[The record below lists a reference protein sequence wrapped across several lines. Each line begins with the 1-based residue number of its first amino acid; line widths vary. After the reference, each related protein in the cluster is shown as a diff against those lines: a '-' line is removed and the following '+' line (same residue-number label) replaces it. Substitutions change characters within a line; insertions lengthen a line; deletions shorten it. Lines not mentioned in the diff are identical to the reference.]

1 MLLVGPKA
9 LKEAPIVVLQTQA
22 KRAATKRRIKGQA
35 APRDSGSFNNPCIR
49 ELPVSPVLGN
59 LAFGVDDSRKFA
71 CETELQTVSLNYRLY
86 LLYCWRSTRPD
97 TRR

>member
-22 KRAATKRRIKGQA
+22 KRAATKRRIKDQA

-59 LAFGVDDSRKFA
+59 LVSGVPGSRKFK
-71 CETELQTVSLNYRLY
+71 S
-86 LLYCWRSTRPD
+86 S
-97 TRR
+97 